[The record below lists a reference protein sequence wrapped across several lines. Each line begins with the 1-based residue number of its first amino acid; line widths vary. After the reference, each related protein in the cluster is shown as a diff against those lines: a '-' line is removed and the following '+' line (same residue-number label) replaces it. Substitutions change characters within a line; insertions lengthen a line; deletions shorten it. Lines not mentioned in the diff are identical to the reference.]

1 MNLQS
6 HRLQITLINIPVN
19 FLASFTT
26 STLCH
31 NSISSP
37 NPSVL
42 HYSDLINL
50 AIFNASSKVSFLM
63 IKFRKKNN
71 SGVIHS
77 LGITSFPND
86 FIIKHKTPLNRLRKK
101 HVMTWRT
108 TRVFSVWIVFVYWNV
123 FCHVVVL
130 IRPVSYPI
138 PIGRLHTLPYNFATI
153 FLLFLH
159 GQSTRTHVKL
169 VFCRDMFLVS
179 NLSKP
184 SLCGYLVRAPLIHQF
199 VHQWSEWHMMLGR
212 SFKEAGSLYYID
224 CPLPPQNK
232 QKTIHLRKLSW
243 LAGNIHHEWRCI
255 YFLLKLVKKS
265 NVMLV

>member
-1 MNLQS
+1 
-6 HRLQITLINIPVN
+6 
-19 FLASFTT
+19 
-26 STLCH
+26 
-31 NSISSP
+31 
-37 NPSVL
+37 
-42 HYSDLINL
+42 
-50 AIFNASSKVSFLM
+50 
-63 IKFRKKNN
+63 
-71 SGVIHS
+71 
-77 LGITSFPND
+77 
-86 FIIKHKTPLNRLRKK
+86 
-101 HVMTWRT
+101 MTWRT
-108 TRVFSVWIVFVYWNV
+108 TGVFSVWIVFVYWNV

-184 SLCGYLVRAPLIHQF
+184 SLCGYLVRTPLIHQF

-224 CPLPPQNK
+224 CPLPSQTKKN
-232 QKTIHLRKLSW
+232 TTHLRKLTW
-243 LAGNIHHEWRCI
+243 LAGKIHHEWRCI
-255 YFLLKLVKKS
+255 SRWRWWFSICHVSFRRCSIMSRGVVTPRYSDHWWYDFEGQ
-265 NVMLV
+265 